1 MKRITDLGTLIAA
14 GLAIIMVSLSP
25 LQAAPLDPSTVKQ
38 PKMSP
43 ALNVG
48 KLNYEAK
55 CAKCHGQNI
64 AGTDKGPTF
73 LHRVYHPGH
82 HGDGA
87 FYIAAKRG
95 AQAHHW
101 PFGNMPAVK
110 GVTDEQIKSIIL
122 YVRAMQQANGLF

>member
-1 MKRITDLGTLIAA
+1 MKKITDLGTLIAA
-14 GLAIIMVSLSP
+14 GLAIIMTTLSP
-25 LQAAPLDPSTVKQ
+25 LQAAPLDPSAVKQ

-55 CAKCHGQNI
+55 CAKCHGKNI

-87 FYIAAKRG
+87 PLVSPSGIRVIKTPLFLLPVPEHKDRKASAK
-95 AQAHHW
+95 W
-101 PFGNMPAVK
+101 PKQKFSKPFV
-110 GVTDEQIKSIIL
+110 I
-122 YVRAMQQANGLF
+122 